1 MSAVV
6 AGAIGAGVSAL
17 APLVSGIYSEY
28 KQGKRNKVTRRDIEK
43 AIREN
48 DALSEQQKRAITEYF
63 DNNRVTS
70 TEDIGRYVQSLK
82 DTNYMTAFDE
92 YEQGLNEEFNYDK
105 TKEDF
110 YNENADKIIGDTIA
124 KSQGLASAQGM
135 GRSFDGLQ
143 SMTKD
148 AIDKNAELMRDASKE
163 YGEDYDR
170 KYREFTDY
178 LQTARN
184 KYLDRTTAMQ
194 SDLALQGELAQ
205 FAHDYNQ
212 SEFEHLMNADT
223 SRINNRLMLQGVKA
237 SV

>member
-1 MSAVV
+1 MPLTVI
-6 AGAIGAGVSAL
+6 GAIGTAASSL
-17 APLVSGIYSEY
+17 APLVSSIYSEY
-28 KQGKRNKVTRRDIEK
+28 KQDKRDKVTRRDIEK

-48 DALSEQQKRAITEYF
+48 DALSNQQKRAITEYF

-70 TEDIGRYVQSLK
+70 TEDIGRYVQALK
-82 DTNYMTAFDE
+82 DTSYMTAYDE
-92 YEQGLNEEFNYDK
+92 YAQGLDEEFNYEK

-124 KSQGLASAQGM
+124 KTQGLASAKGM

-143 SMTKD
+143 SMTRD
-148 AIDKNAELMRDASKE
+148 AIDKNAELMRDASRE

-178 LQTARN
+178 LQNTRN
-184 KYLDRTTAMQ
+184 KYLDRTSAMQ
-194 SDLALQGELAQ
+194 SDLALQGDLAQ
-205 FAHDYNQ
+205 FAHDYDQ
-212 SEFEHLMNADT
+212 SEFEHLMNTDT
-223 SRINNRLMLQGVKA
+223 NRINNRLMLQSAKA

>member
-17 APLVSGIYSEY
+17 APLVSSIYSEK
-28 KQGKRNKVTRRDIEK
+28 KQDKRDKVTRRDIDE
-43 AIREN
+43 ALREN
-48 DALSEQQKRAITEYF
+48 DALSEQQKRAITEFF

-70 TEDIGRYVQSLK
+70 TEDVGRWVEALK
-82 DTNYMTAFDE
+82 DTSYMTAYDE
-92 YEQGLNEEFNYDK
+92 YTQGLNEEFNYDK

-124 KSQGLASAQGM
+124 KTQGLASAQGM

-184 KYLDRTTAMQ
+184 KYLDRTQAME

-212 SEFEHLMNADT
+212 SEFEHLMNLDT
-223 SRINNRLMLQGVKA
+223 SRINNRLKLQGVKA